1 VVTIRRPI
9 VQIAYIVPDV
19 RAAAQQWVDRVGAGP
34 FFVFDHFELTASHR
48 GEAAV
53 LDHSPAFGQWGDVQV
68 ELIQL
73 HELEPAPFREA
84 FGGGKIGLHHMT
96 WFPDDLDAEGARLE
110 ELGWP
115 CVLDMTGHTGTRAL
129 FPRRAARA
137 RPLYRALR
145 GHPADPA
152 PLRVRCSR
160 GTRLGRLQSDQG
172 IPRARGR
179 VSRIPIRERPALPI
193 D

>member
-1 VVTIRRPI
+1 MTIRRPI

-48 GEAAV
+48 GEPAV

-84 FGGGKIGLHHMT
+84 FGGGKIGVHHMT

-129 FPRRAARA
+129 FHDARPDLGHFIELYVGTPQIRRHYESVARAAR
-137 RPLYRALR
+137 
-145 GHPADPA
+145 GWDG
-152 PLRVRCSR
+152 SN
-160 GTRLGRLQSDQG
+160 
-172 IPRARGR
+172 
-179 VSRIPIRERPALPI
+179 PIREYRELAAV
-193 D
+193 